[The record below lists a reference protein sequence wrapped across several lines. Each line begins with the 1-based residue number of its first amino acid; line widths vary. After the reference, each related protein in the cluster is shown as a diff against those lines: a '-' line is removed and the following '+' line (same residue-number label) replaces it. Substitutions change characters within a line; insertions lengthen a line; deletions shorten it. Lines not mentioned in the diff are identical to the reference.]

1 MRLQMQFQTAAIALL
16 AGMLFVLAFMVGWL
30 YWQQT
35 RIHQS
40 MNNLALV
47 IAEHLQPVYE
57 EAPAPEAPAEEDDRQ
72 SVEEEEHPSEPA
84 PKAEVVE
91 GPPPDDTDDLEGKT
105 RKELQDLLTK
115 KGIPFGKNDSKPT
128 LIQFLKA
135 TA

>member
-1 MRLQMQFQTAAIALL
+1 MQFQTASIALL

-47 IAEHLQPVYE
+47 IAEHLQPPYE
-57 EAPAPEAPAEEDDRQ
+57 PEPVPEAPAEEEDDRQ
-72 SVEEEEHPSEPA
+72 TVEEEHPTEAA

-91 GPPPDDTDDLEGKT
+91 GPPTDTDDLEGKT
-105 RKELQDLLTK
+105 RKELQELLTK
-115 KGIPFGKNDSKPT
+115 KGIPFGKNDPKNI